1 MQLRCWNEE
10 QMINDV
16 VEGLASLV
24 SNIAGQ
30 SFWQGSTHQ
39 VDLGQPYAFR
49 QAGLTMGIIL
59 LVALTITVRHFRWHC
74 AAVLLYAYS

>member
-10 QMINDV
+10 QMTNDV

-30 SFWQGSTHQ
+30 SFW
-39 VDLGQPYAFR
+39 
-49 QAGLTMGIIL
+49 
-59 LVALTITVRHFRWHC
+59 
-74 AAVLLYAYS
+74 